1 MQQQVHLDPV
11 IQPAPPVESQ
21 KKTEHP
27 GFFRRVGKFFSAIFH

>member
-1 MQQQVHLDPV
+1 MQQQVHVDPV
-11 IQPAPPVESQ
+11 IQPAPPVEPQ